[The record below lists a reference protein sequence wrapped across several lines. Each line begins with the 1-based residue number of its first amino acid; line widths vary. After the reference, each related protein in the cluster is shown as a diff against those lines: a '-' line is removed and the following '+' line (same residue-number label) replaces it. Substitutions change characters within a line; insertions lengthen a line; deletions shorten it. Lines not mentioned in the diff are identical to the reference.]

1 MVAASSKRRA
11 LAIAGNFVE
20 TPPGSKARDAIPRPD
35 ASRFQE
41 QPRAAENRDQAA
53 LHAGEYRQYPRRMNP
68 EPPGL
73 RNRRQFATC
82 LLAGSLALTFF
93 SAYRA
98 LSVSG
103 ASRTSAAISTVV
115 RILLAVSQGLILLDM
130 RRRDRERQVPLPS
143 LHGAEELWTQ
153 WQSDL
158 LPFWDPHR
166 PSWMDPG

>member
-1 MVAASSKRRA
+1 MRD
-11 LAIAGNFVE
+11 LPAGRK
-20 TPPGSKARDAIPRPD
+20 PGVD
-35 ASRFQE
+35 
-41 QPRAAENRDQAA
+41 
-53 LHAGEYRQYPRRMNP
+53 
-68 EPPGL
+68 
-73 RNRRQFATC
+73 
-82 LLAGSLALTFF
+82 SL

-98 LSVSG
+98 LTVSG

-115 RILLAVSQGLILLDM
+115 GILLAVSQGLILLDM